1 MPGTQKEEADDAD
14 IGPGA
19 LEDIALDD
27 PKPQPQKKRGMFSRM
42 LDSESHSERP
52 GSHGQKDGAPKSSW
66 HHFGGRKRGQS
77 GSGAELGDIPRRE
90 ETPRPVESGLK
101 SERRLSTPK
110 APNTQAAQV
119 VVVQTPQVPAVQATA
134 AQTTQVAQ
142 VPAVQ
147 ATAAQTAQTQGTQA
161 GPGAEGQSREAP
173 TVTVEGPS

>member
-1 MPGTQKEEADDAD
+1 M
-14 IGPGA
+14 
-19 LEDIALDD
+19 DD

-119 VVVQTPQVPAVQATA
+119 VVVQTPQAP
-134 AQTTQVAQ
+134 
-142 VPAVQ
+142 
-147 ATAAQTAQTQGTQA
+147 AAQTAQVAAAQTPQAPAVQAQA
-161 GPGAEGQSREAP
+161 GAPAAEGKEREAP
-173 TVTVEGPS
+173 VVTVEGPS